1 MDRWVI
7 TLYRPSGN
15 RANPGGK
22 GKTSGTGRGDG
33 LLTPPTMQRFMLRAR
48 LPTSGGEPPDVKSGA
63 ICHSATAGR
72 QSGPGWDGAAPG
84 APAIRSSLPVTYRG
98 ALRDY
103 LVHPDEATLRPAYEL
118 GRAALSAGLGNFDVI
133 RLHHQALTD
142 GALPDNEPAAA
153 VHFAPALQAFLLEAL
168 APFAAAQRNLSSGR
182 ERLEHRNRVLTE
194 RNAVLV
200 SNNAQLGEEMGLHQE
215 TEVALRQNQER
226 YRQLFQQARAMEEHL
241 RELSAQVLAA
251 QEAERKRVSCGLHD
265 EVSQALTAVTVAI
278 AILKKQAGPDAAF
291 QRDVAA
297 AEHLLTQSMET
308 VHRVAR
314 ELRPAMLDHLGVQAA
329 LHAHVTNFTRQTGI
343 RTELIGHPDLARLDG
358 PRGEALF
365 RVAQE
370 ALNNVRKHAKATIAK
385 IEFTAADGI
394 LGMEIADNGRGFD
407 VAGKPGTDRTGR
419 LGLLGMQERVRH
431 VNGSLAI
438 ESTPGRGTRLCVRI
452 PFDQKPPPAVRPGS
466 GGAERTF
473 AMAST

>member
-1 MDRWVI
+1 V
-7 TLYRPSGN
+7 
-15 RANPGGK
+15 
-22 GKTSGTGRGDG
+22 
-33 LLTPPTMQRFMLRAR
+33 
-48 LPTSGGEPPDVKSGA
+48 
-63 ICHSATAGR
+63 
-72 QSGPGWDGAAPG
+72 

-103 LVHPDEATLRPAYEL
+103 LVHPDKTTLQPAHEL
-118 GRAALSAGLGNFDVI
+118 GRAALSAGLGEFDVI

-142 GALPDNEPAAA
+142 GALPDGEPAAA
-153 VHFAPALQAFLLEAL
+153 VLFAPALQTFLLEAL
-168 APFAAAQRNLSSGR
+168 APFAAAERDLRSGR
-182 ERLEHRNRVLTE
+182 ERLEQRNRVLTE
-194 RNAVLV
+194 RNAILA

-278 AILKKQAGPDAAF
+278 AILKKQADPDAEF
-291 QRDVAA
+291 RHNVAA
-297 AEHLLTQSMET
+297 AERLLAQSMET

-343 RTELIGHPDLARLDG
+343 RTELIAHPDLARLDG
-358 PRGEALF
+358 SRGEILF

-370 ALNNVRKHAKATIAK
+370 ALNNVRQHAQATTAK
-385 IEFTAADGI
+385 IEFTSTDGI

-407 VAGKPGTDRTGR
+407 VAGNPGSDQTGR
-419 LGLLGMQERVRH
+419 LGLLGMQERVRQ

-438 ESTPGRGTRLCVRI
+438 ESAPGRGTHVCVGI
-452 PFDQKPPPAVRPGS
+452 PFEQKPPSTVRPGS
-466 GGAERTF
+466 GAGGHTLAAT
-473 AMAST
+473 ST

>member
-1 MDRWVI
+1 MI
-7 TLYRPSGN
+7 TLYGPSEN
-15 RANPGGK
+15 RANSGGK
-22 GKTSGTGRGDG
+22 GKTTGTGPGDG
-33 LLTPPTMQRFMLRAR
+33 LLTPPTMQRFMPGAR
-48 LPTSGGEPPDVKSGA
+48 PPASGGEPPDVKSGA
-63 ICHSATAGR
+63 MGHAVIAGPQSAPGR
-72 QSGPGWDGAAPG
+72 DGAAPG
-84 APAIRSSLPVTYRG
+84 APTIRSSLPVTYRG

-103 LVHPDEATLRPAYEL
+103 LVHPDEATLRPAYEM
-118 GRAALSAGLGNFDVI
+118 GRAALRAGLGDFDVI

-153 VHFAPALQAFLLEAL
+153 VHFAPALEAFLLEAL
-168 APFAAAQRNLSSGR
+168 APFAAARRDLSSGR
-182 ERLEHRNRVLTE
+182 ERLEQSNRVLTE
-194 RNAVLV
+194 RNAVLA
-200 SNNAQLGEEMGLHQE
+200 SNNAQLGEERGLQQE

-343 RTELIGHPDLARLDG
+343 RTELIAHPDLARLDG

-370 ALNNVRKHAKATIAK
+370 ALNNVRKHAHATTAK
-385 IEFTAADGI
+385 IEFTSADGI

-407 VAGKPGTDRTGR
+407 VAGKPGTDQTGR

-431 VNGSLAI
+431 VNGGLAI
-438 ESTPGRGTRLCVRI
+438 ESAPGRGTRLCVRI
-452 PFDQKPPPAVRPGS
+452 PLDQKPPPAVHRRS
-466 GGAERTF
+466 GGVGRTL
-473 AMAST
+473 ATAST